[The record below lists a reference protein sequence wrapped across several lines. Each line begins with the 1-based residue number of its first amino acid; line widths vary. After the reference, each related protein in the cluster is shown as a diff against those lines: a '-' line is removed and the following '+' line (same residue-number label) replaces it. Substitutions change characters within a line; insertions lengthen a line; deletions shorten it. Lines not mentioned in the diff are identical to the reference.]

1 MTLQMLFYESY
12 ITLISDINTRKR
24 LQEKRTIGHWK
35 VKVKV
40 SCSVALDSAI
50 PWTVATRLLC
60 PWNSPGKNTGV
71 GCQSLLQR
79 IFPSQG
85 LSPSLLHCRQ
95 ILHLLSHT
103 SWSGLPFP
111 SPMHESEKWKW
122 SCSVM
127 SDSATPWTAAYQG
140 PPSMGF
146 SRQEYWS
153 GLPLPSPWATT
164 EAPKD

>member
-95 ILHLLSHT
+95 ILHLLSHHQLEWVAI
-103 SWSGLPFP
+103 SFSNAW
-111 SPMHESEKWKW
+111 KWKVEVKLL
-122 SCSVM
+122 SHVRLSNPMDCSLPGSSIHGVFQ
-127 SDSATPWTAAYQG
+127 ARVLEWIAIA
-140 PPSMGF
+140 F
-146 SRQEYWS
+146 SLS
-153 GLPLPSPWATT
+153 HHGSP
-164 EAPKD
+164 

>member
-1 MTLQMLFYESY
+1 MLFYESY

-85 LSPSLLHCRQ
+85 LSLSLLHCRQ
-95 ILHLLSHT
+95 ILHLLNHHQLEWVAISF
-103 SWSGLPFP
+103 SNAW
-111 SPMHESEKWKW
+111 KWKVEVKLL
-122 SCSVM
+122 SHVRLL
-127 SDSATPWTAAYQG
+127 ATPWTAAYQG